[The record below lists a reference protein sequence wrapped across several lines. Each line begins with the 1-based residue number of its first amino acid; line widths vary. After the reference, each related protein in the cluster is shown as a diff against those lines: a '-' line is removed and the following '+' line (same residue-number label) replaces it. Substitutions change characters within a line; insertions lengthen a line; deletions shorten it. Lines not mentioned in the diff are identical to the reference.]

1 LLSVDKSSRV
11 LRSYRDLRTVK
22 GFVCTP
28 LPSNLIVEDSST
40 TNLIVVPDPKSLPS
54 YRNLLLVSMEKFL
67 ELLEKDSVELNIPYS
82 LPFVEGLRY
91 MLSNID

>member
-1 LLSVDKSSRV
+1 MEKSADVIS
-11 LRSYRDLRTVK
+11 SYRSLSTVK

-28 LPSNLIVEDSST
+28 LPSNLLPGGEST
-40 TNLIVVPDPKSLPS
+40 TNLIVVPSPKGLPS
-54 YRNLLLVSMEKFL
+54 YRNLLLVSMNKFL
-67 ELLEKDSVELNIPYS
+67 ELLSKDSVELNIPYS